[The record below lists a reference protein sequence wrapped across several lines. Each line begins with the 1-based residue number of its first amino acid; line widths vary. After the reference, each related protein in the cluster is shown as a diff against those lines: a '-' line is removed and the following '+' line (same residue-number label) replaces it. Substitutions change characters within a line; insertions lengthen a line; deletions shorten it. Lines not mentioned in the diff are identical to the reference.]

1 VTEPDGETDVDRD
14 FLIDR
19 AELNLRYAMPAGERA
34 LSFERVGGDFAAW
47 RRRCKAK
54 LADLLGFQ
62 PPQPGA
68 VTELRRTTHEGV
80 EVRALVMA
88 ASEDLSVP
96 AYLLTPQ
103 AVADPSAAVMAI
115 HGHNTDAAAMCL
127 GLADSGYNRF
137 ALALSQAGHRVLLP
151 IHRGFGVLRDLA
163 YGRADR
169 RLEYEASMHFSYVT
183 DAFGRGRTVV
193 GENVE
198 DLLRWEHWLAE
209 TMSVERVHA
218 AGLSYG
224 GDLALVYPLFSRRV
238 ETIFASGSCASM
250 EAHFDRCYNGPAHC
264 IPGILKWM
272 DRADIAGMNAPRPLL
287 LHFGQHDTP
296 CLEPGRENLAA
307 AYNEY
312 ADDLIRQAEAIYA
325 AAGAAGNV
333 RLIVTE
339 GMGHAMDVPAL
350 NAFLESH

>member
-1 VTEPDGETDVDRD
+1 VDRD
-14 FLIDR
+14 FLIGR
-19 AELNLRYAMPAGERA
+19 EELNLRYAMPAGERA
-34 LSFERVGGDFAAW
+34 LSFEHTGGDFAAW
-47 RRRCKAK
+47 RDRCKPK

-62 PPQPGA
+62 DPSAAA
-68 VTELRRTTHEGV
+68 VTELRRTTHESV

-88 ASEDLSVP
+88 VAGNLSIP
-96 AYLLTPQ
+96 AYLLTPPEI
-103 AVADPSAAVMAI
+103 ADPAAAVMAI

-127 GLADSGYNRF
+127 GLAGGGYNQF
-137 ALALSQAGHRVLLP
+137 ALALAQAGRRVLLP
-151 IHRGFGVLRDLA
+151 VHRGFGVLRDLA
-163 YGRADR
+163 HGRADR

-183 DAFGRGRTVV
+183 DAFLRGRTVV

-209 TMSVERVHA
+209 TLSVERVHA

-238 ETIFASGSCASM
+238 ATIFASGSCASM

-272 DRADIAGMNAPRPLL
+272 DRADVAGMNAPRPLL

-296 CLEPGRENLAA
+296 CLQPGRENYAA

-325 AAGAAGNV
+325 AAGAAGKV
-333 RLIVTE
+333 RLVVTE

-350 NAFLESH
+350 KAFLEAN